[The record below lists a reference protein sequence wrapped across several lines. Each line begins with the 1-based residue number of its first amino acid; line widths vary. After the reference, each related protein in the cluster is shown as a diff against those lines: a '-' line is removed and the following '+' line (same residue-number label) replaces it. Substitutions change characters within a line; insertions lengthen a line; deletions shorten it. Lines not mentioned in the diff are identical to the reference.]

1 MLIVTSEGK
10 SELVVNKSKFIG
22 YSIISRS
29 KEQFLDKVGEI
40 KKNNPS
46 SSHTVFGLRIKTNTI
61 EPHFSDDGEPSG
73 TAGRPLINILESKKI
88 INCGLV
94 VVRYYGGINLGMG
107 GLARAYSQAGIGALI
122 NSKTAIF
129 INYNNYKI
137 LIEYNKLEKLINV
150 ICKNKGKIFEK
161 KFKEKVEVFTSLPIG
176 AEKLIKEEFKMIH
189 ITLIDK
195 RNIVK

>member
-1 MLIVTSEGK
+1 MLIITSEGK

-22 YSIISRS
+22 YSIISGSR
-29 KEQFLDKVGEI
+29 EQFLDRIGEI

-46 SSHTVFGLRIKTNTI
+46 SSHTVFGLRIKKNII

-88 INCGLV
+88 INCGLA

-107 GLARAYSQAGIGALI
+107 GLARAYSQAGTDALI
-122 NSKTAIF
+122 NSKIANF

-137 LIEYNKLEKLINV
+137 LIEYNKLNKLINV
-150 ICKNKGKIFEK
+150 IYKNKGKIYEK
-161 KFKEKVEVFTSLPIG
+161 IFKEKVEVFISLPSG
-176 AEKLIKEEFKMIH
+176 AEKLVKEEFKMIDM
-189 ITLIDK
+189 TLI
-195 RNIVK
+195 N

>member
-1 MLIVTSEGK
+1 VLIVTSEGK

-29 KEQFLDKVGEI
+29 REQFLDKVGEI
-40 KKNNPS
+40 KKNNLS

-107 GLARAYSQAGIGALI
+107 GLARAYSQAGISALI
-122 NSKTAIF
+122 NSKIDIF
-129 INYNNYKI
+129 INYYNYKI

-150 ICKNKGKIFEK
+150 IYKNKGKIYEK
-161 KFKEKVEVFTSLPIG
+161 KFKEKVEVFTSLPIE
-176 AEKLIKEEFKMIH
+176 AEKLIKEEFKMID
-189 ITLIDK
+189 ITLID
-195 RNIVK
+195 

>member
-1 MLIVTSEGK
+1 MLIITSEGK
-10 SELVVNKSKFIG
+10 SELVINKSKFIG

-29 KEQFLDKVGEI
+29 RKQFLDRVGEI

-46 SSHTVFGLRIKTNTI
+46 SSHTVFGLRIKKNII

-73 TAGRPLINILESKKI
+73 TAGRPLIKILETKKI
-88 INCGLV
+88 INSGLA

-107 GLARAYSQAGIGALI
+107 GLARAYSQAGIDALI
-122 NSKTAIF
+122 NSKIAIF
-129 INYNNYKI
+129 INYNKYKI

-161 KFKEKVEVFTSLPIG
+161 KFKEKVEVLISLPIG
-176 AEKLIKEEFKMIH
+176 AEKQIKEEFKMID
-189 ITLIDK
+189 ITL
-195 RNIVK
+195 VE

>member
-1 MLIVTSEGK
+1 MHILISEGK

-29 KEQFLDKVGEI
+29 REQFLDKVGEI
-40 KKNNPS
+40 KKNNLS

-107 GLARAYSQAGIGALI
+107 GLARAYSQAGISALI
-122 NSKTAIF
+122 NSKIAIF
-129 INYNNYKI
+129 INYYNYKI

-150 ICKNKGKIFEK
+150 IYKNKGKIYEK

>member
-1 MLIVTSEGK
+1 VLIITSEGK

-22 YSIISRS
+22 YSIISGSR
-29 KEQFLDKVGEI
+29 EQFLDRIGEI

-46 SSHTVFGLRIKTNTI
+46 SSHTVFGLRIKKNII

-88 INCGLV
+88 INCGLA

-107 GLARAYSQAGIGALI
+107 GLARAYSQAGTDALI
-122 NSKTAIF
+122 NSKIANF

-137 LIEYNKLEKLINV
+137 LIEYNKLNKLINV
-150 ICKNKGKIFEK
+150 IYKNKGKIYEK
-161 KFKEKVEVFTSLPIG
+161 IFKEKVEVFISLPSG
-176 AEKLIKEEFKMIH
+176 AEKLVKEEFKMIDM
-189 ITLIDK
+189 TLI
-195 RNIVK
+195 N

>member
-1 MLIVTSEGK
+1 VLIITSEGK

-22 YSIISRS
+22 YSIISKSR
-29 KEQFLDKVGEI
+29 EQFLDRVGEI
-40 KKNNPS
+40 KKNNSS
-46 SSHTVFGLRIKTNTI
+46 SSHTVFGLRIKKNII

-88 INCGLV
+88 INCGLA

-122 NSKTAIF
+122 NSKIAIF

-150 ICKNKGKIFEK
+150 IYKNKGKINEK
-161 KFKEKVEVFTSLPIG
+161 KFKEKVEVFISLPSG
-176 AEKLIKEEFKMIH
+176 AEKLVKEEFKMIDM
-189 ITLIDK
+189 TLIK
-195 RNIVK
+195 

>member
-1 MLIVTSEGK
+1 VLIIASEGK

-22 YSIISRS
+22 YSIISKSR
-29 KEQFLDKVGEI
+29 EQFLDRVGEI

-46 SSHTVFGLRIKTNTI
+46 SSHTVFGLRIKKNII

-73 TAGRPLINILESKKI
+73 TAGRTLINILESKKI
-88 INCGLV
+88 INCGLA

-122 NSKTAIF
+122 NSKIAIF

-137 LIEYNKLEKLINV
+137 SIEYNKLQKLINV
-150 ICKNKGKIFEK
+150 IYKNKGKIYEK
-161 KFKEKVEVFTSLPIG
+161 IFKEKVEVFISLPSG
-176 AEKLIKEEFKMIH
+176 AEKLVKEEFKMIDM
-189 ITLIDK
+189 TLI
-195 RNIVK
+195 N

>member
-1 MLIVTSEGK
+1 MLIITSEGK

-22 YSIISRS
+22 YSIISGSR
-29 KEQFLDKVGEI
+29 EQFLDRVGEI

-46 SSHTVFGLRIKTNTI
+46 SSHTVFGLRIKKNII

-88 INCGLV
+88 INCGLA

-107 GLARAYSQAGIGALI
+107 GLARAYSQAGTDALI
-122 NSKTAIF
+122 NSKIANF

-137 LIEYNKLEKLINV
+137 LIEYNKLNKLINV
-150 ICKNKGKIFEK
+150 IYKNKGKIYEK
-161 KFKEKVEVFTSLPIG
+161 IFKEKVEVFISLPSG
-176 AEKLIKEEFKMIH
+176 AEKLVKEEFKMIDM
-189 ITLIDK
+189 TLI
-195 RNIVK
+195 N

>member
-1 MLIVTSEGK
+1 VLIITSEGK

-22 YSIISRS
+22 YSIISGSR
-29 KEQFLDKVGEI
+29 EQFLDRVGEI

-46 SSHTVFGLRIKTNTI
+46 SSHTVFGLRIKKNII

-88 INCGLV
+88 INCGLA

-107 GLARAYSQAGIGALI
+107 GLARAYSQAGTDALT
-122 NSKTAIF
+122 NSKIANF

-137 LIEYNKLEKLINV
+137 LIEYNKLNKLINV
-150 ICKNKGKIFEK
+150 IYKNKGKIYEK
-161 KFKEKVEVFTSLPIG
+161 IFKEKVEVFISLPSG
-176 AEKLIKEEFKMIH
+176 AEKLVKEEFKMIDM
-189 ITLIDK
+189 TLI
-195 RNIVK
+195 N